1 MAYSRGANFS
11 TKDQDNDTS
20 DARNCAES
28 FKGGWWYN
36 NCREA
41 NLNGLY
47 HYGPHKSKADG
58 INWKKWKGDYYSA
71 ERSKMKIRQADFL
84 GNLDRKSVV

>member
-28 FKGGWWYN
+28 F
-36 NCREA
+36 EE
-41 NLNGLY
+41 NGLY
-47 HYGPHKSKADG
+47 HHGPHKSKGDG
-58 INWKKWKGDYYSA
+58 INWKEWKGDYYSA
-71 ERSKMKIRQADFL
+71 ERSEMKIRPADF
-84 GNLDRKSVV
+84 